1 MSIEVEGPDGAI
13 HEFPEGTLPE
23 VMKAALARHYSTIHV
38 PQAGSASQPSDE
50 DGTWKHYGSSQSQT
64 RNPAPIS
71 FDDLIPAQKQS
82 GGISFDDLIP
92 PNAAPAS
99 KAEHGPWDDY
109 AQQSGP
115 WDDYKRAPS
124 QSTRPATS
132 DLPPGFQSPSSPD
145 ELPPGFQIM
154 QPDHSWQARLADNM
168 RSVAHGATFG
178 ASPRIAAAL
187 EAATGIG
194 GKFGDYSGNLQRRQL
209 TEDAYSKAHPVLSGI
224 GNATGGLASAI
235 AGGSLLGAPAA
246 ASELPFLARAGQ
258 GAGVGAG
265 LGGFSGAME
274 SKDLTDV
281 PQTLSDAGR
290 GAASGAL
297 AGLGG
302 TVAANALATGLG
314 KLGSAFATKPAI
326 PSAEDL
332 QDAARAAYKASED
345 AGVVVSPQAT
355 QRLAQGL
362 RDTMADFGYEPAMQP
377 RGAGVLSA
385 VDRLDGQNATLKG
398 VDQLR
403 RVAGR
408 MREGSPSEAELGRRI
423 VGHID
428 DFAGSLAPEDTIMG
442 NAEQGVRSLTDA
454 RDLWKRTAKS
464 DALANALDKAQNRS
478 ASTYSGGN
486 VDNATR
492 QEMRRLL
499 EGPQS
504 WTPDEEAALRTTME
518 GTTVQKAIRPLGK
531 FSPNGL
537 MGAVE
542 LLGAMHNP
550 AVAGLGVAGYGAK
563 KIGDALTQRNVNALG
578 ELIRAGGNKSA
589 LRPQASALQ
598 SLADSKRDALAR
610 ALSTMAIANPQGE
623 GARAR

>member
-124 QSTRPATS
+124 QSARPATS
-132 DLPPGFQSPSSPD
+132 DLPPGFQIISSPD

-326 PSAEDL
+326 S
-332 QDAARAAYKASED
+332 
-345 AGVVVSPQAT
+345 
-355 QRLAQGL
+355 QRRGSSGRRPRRLQGL
-362 RDTMADFGYEPAMQP
+362 R
-377 RGAGVLSA
+377 
-385 VDRLDGQNATLKG
+385 
-398 VDQLR
+398 R
-403 RVAGR
+403 R
-408 MREGSPSEAELGRRI
+408 GRRR
-423 VGHID
+423 
-428 DFAGSLAPEDTIMG
+428 LAP
-442 NAEQGVRSLTDA
+442 
-454 RDLWKRTAKS
+454 S
-464 DALANALDKAQNRS
+464 DAKARPRPS
-478 ASTYSGGN
+478 RHDGG
-486 VDNATR
+486 
-492 QEMRRLL
+492 LWL
-499 EGPQS
+499 
-504 WTPDEEAALRTTME
+504 
-518 GTTVQKAIRPLGK
+518 
-531 FSPNGL
+531 
-537 MGAVE
+537 
-542 LLGAMHNP
+542 
-550 AVAGLGVAGYGAK
+550 
-563 KIGDALTQRNVNALG
+563 
-578 ELIRAGGNKSA
+578 
-589 LRPQASALQ
+589 
-598 SLADSKRDALAR
+598 
-610 ALSTMAIANPQGE
+610 
-623 GARAR
+623 